1 MLIGA
6 IMKRVQCI
14 KSVILGIS
22 LWTIVGM
29 YHQAEAMIH
38 IPYGQASHETV
49 QVGTDIK
56 DVQYKGPM
64 LHVPARQEIT
74 LPITIVF
81 DPFISEPK
89 YEGKYVQSG
98 TSIIS
103 PSWFELDLKGL
114 KESSKLSYE
123 YVKEYTNKGYRVWPL
138 ITNQFNPD
146 LTSKIL
152 KNESLWERYKQGL
165 VNYAVEYGYDGY
177 NFDFENIHYKDK
189 SQMAKFVDFLA
200 KGLRDNN
207 LYSSIDITGYSDS
220 ENWSKSYDRKSYADS
235 VDYVVL
241 MAYDETWASS
251 DKAGPVASYPWVRNH
266 AETVLSEVPN
276 SKLILGV
283 PFYMREWTIPVK
295 GSWQGKAKG
304 KTLAMTK
311 ALALEETFKEA
322 IRWDDSLKANYVTF
336 TNTNGTYGIYD
347 ETKPYEG
354 SITKIWFEDPQSL
367 SYKMSIVND
376 LNLAGVAAW
385 RKGFESP
392 EAWPVIS
399 YALDSVYH
407 KDGVKQT
414 EPSALEKLEKQETKT
429 KPSQSK
435 KDKKDKKKD
444 KNEKDKKQKDK
455 KKDKK
460 HKDKQED
467 IKDSTGTRSTTIVK
481 DGKEVVL
488 TFKRK

>member
-6 IMKRVQCI
+6 IMKHIQSL
-14 KSVILGIS
+14 KSIILGVS
-22 LWTIVGM
+22 LWAVVGG
-29 YHQAEAMIH
+29 YHQVEAMIH
-38 IPYGQASHETV
+38 IPYGQASQETV
-49 QVGTDIK
+49 QVGTDAK
-56 DVQYKGPM
+56 DVHYKGPM
-64 LHVPARQEIT
+64 LRVPTKQEIT

-81 DPFISEPK
+81 DPFVSDPK

-114 KESSKLSYE
+114 KESSMLSYD

-189 SQMAKFVDFLA
+189 AQMAKFVDFLA
-200 KGLRDNN
+200 KGLRDYN

-235 VDYVVL
+235 VDYVIL

-266 AETVLSEVPN
+266 AETVLAEVPN

-322 IRWDDSLKANYVTF
+322 IRWDDRLKANYVTF

-399 YALDSVYH
+399 YALDSLY
-407 KDGVKQT
+407 KTDGVKQT
-414 EPSALEKLEKQETKT
+414 EPSITEKLAKEGTKP

-435 KDKKDKKKD
+435 KNKKKDKKKD
-444 KNEKDKKQKDK
+444 KKQKG
-455 KKDKK
+455 
-460 HKDKQED
+460 KQED
-467 IKDSTGTRSTTIVK
+467 VKNTTETRSTTIVK

>member
-1 MLIGA
+1 
-6 IMKRVQCI
+6 MKRVQCI

-22 LWTIVGM
+22 LWTVVGM

-38 IPYGQASHETV
+38 IPYAQNSQESIQEATPANY
-49 QVGTDIK
+49 
-56 DVQYKGPM
+56 VQYIGPM
-64 LHVPARQEIT
+64 LRVPTKQEIT

-81 DPFISEPK
+81 DPFVSEPK

-123 YVKEYTNKGYRVWPL
+123 YVKEYMNKGYRVWPL

-152 KNESLWERYKQGL
+152 NNESLWERYKQGL

-189 SQMAKFVDFLA
+189 AQMAKFVDFLA

-235 VDYVVL
+235 VDYVIL

-266 AETVLSEVPN
+266 AETVLSEVPS

-304 KTLAMTK
+304 KTLAMAK
-311 ALALEETFKEA
+311 ALTLEETFKDA

-385 RKGFESP
+385 RKGFESS

-414 EPSALEKLEKQETKT
+414 EPSAMEKLEKQETKT
-429 KPSQSK
+429 KASQSK
-435 KDKKDKKKD
+435 KDKKDKK
-444 KNEKDKKQKDK
+444 EKDKKQKDK
-455 KKDKK
+455 KQKG
-460 HKDKQED
+460 KQED
-467 IKDSTGTRSTTIVK
+467 SKNSTETRYTTIVK

>member
-22 LWTIVGM
+22 LWTVVGM

-38 IPYGQASHETV
+38 IPYAQNSQESIQEATPANY
-49 QVGTDIK
+49 
-56 DVQYKGPM
+56 VQYIGPM
-64 LHVPARQEIT
+64 LRVPTKQEIT

-81 DPFISEPK
+81 DPFVSEPK

-123 YVKEYTNKGYRVWPL
+123 YVKEYMNKGYRVWPL

-152 KNESLWERYKQGL
+152 NNESLWERYKQGL

-189 SQMAKFVDFLA
+189 AQMAKFVDFLA

-235 VDYVVL
+235 VDYVIL

-266 AETVLSEVPN
+266 AETVLSEVPS

-304 KTLAMTK
+304 KTLAMAK
-311 ALALEETFKEA
+311 ALTLEETFKDA

-385 RKGFESP
+385 RKGFESS

-414 EPSALEKLEKQETKT
+414 EPSAMEKLEKQETKT
-429 KPSQSK
+429 KASQSK
-435 KDKKDKKKD
+435 KDKKDKK
-444 KNEKDKKQKDK
+444 EKDKKQKDK
-455 KKDKK
+455 KQKG
-460 HKDKQED
+460 KQED
-467 IKDSTGTRSTTIVK
+467 SKNSTETRYTTIVK